1 MIERR
6 LAFAGTKG
14 RGFSSTVRTDT
25 SSRLQ
30 STLLSPSRVLAARS
44 MIEQLRHERQAMG
57 STEKL
62 GIFDSTVKVKDILS
76 PPPPDSS
83 PRVPDVRY
91 SEHFVN
97 ELKRRYEERIED
109 LNVELRTIKRDLEE
123 SRFEMERRIE
133 AEKSRRE
140 ARLRAHEEEL
150 EWAKE
155 STLALREE
163 MARENLEDIRL
174 LQSKLRSNEEML
186 AFYRR
191 NETTLRSEIESVRTL
206 MAETTEGLTATIS
219 KLDTENIR
227 LKSEKVEE
235 VRRVRESA
243 AAEKEALRTTY
254 ERAMEQYQ
262 RELKEQHHRHALEIQ
277 QKEEAILLLGSRL
290 DEARRAA
297 TLKEES
303 LTRELD
309 RLQSSNAKYKAT
321 MSHFLRDNDHLNVVL
336 NETRRKLTSLRSEIK
351 EKTENEPRG
360 SRILVE
366 RENFNNSRV
375 SKSSKLRR

>member
-1 MIERR
+1 
-6 LAFAGTKG
+6 
-14 RGFSSTVRTDT
+14 
-25 SSRLQ
+25 
-30 STLLSPSRVLAARS
+30 
-44 MIEQLRHERQAMG
+44 
-57 STEKL
+57 
-62 GIFDSTVKVKDILS
+62 
-76 PPPPDSS
+76 
-83 PRVPDVRY
+83 
-91 SEHFVN
+91 
-97 ELKRRYEERIED
+97 
-109 LNVELRTIKRDLEE
+109 
-123 SRFEMERRIE
+123 MERRIE